1 MITHTEAIVFKSVD
15 YQESSKI
22 VTMFTREHGKIAL
35 MVRGV
40 KKVKSKF
47 SGLIEIGN
55 ILDVVYYHKSSRSV
69 QILSEASYAVKN
81 KNLRTDFEKMA
92 TMTSALELISQLLHE
107 NEVNEPLFDFTK
119 NMLTWLNEADVH
131 PPQIFPY
138 LQVRLAALTGIGLQL
153 DVASPNGKTN
163 YLNLESGLITTE
175 SISSHSYKL
184 TQNQYQYVQIA
195 AQAQSSTLFDIPF
208 KNGELKALIEHLD
221 RYLKYHVEGLRDRKS
236 DAIFEQ
242 ILQETI

>member
-1 MITHTEAIVFKSVD
+1 MITHTEAIIFRSVD

-40 KKVKSKF
+40 KKPKSKF

-55 ILDVVYYHKSSRSV
+55 ILDVVYYYKSSRGV
-69 QILSEASYAVKN
+69 QILSEASYSIKN
-81 KNLRTDFEKMA
+81 ENLRLNFEKMA
-92 TMTSALELISQLLHE
+92 TMTSAIELTGQLLHE

-119 NMLTWLNEADVH
+119 NMLIWLNDADIH
-131 PPQIFPY
+131 PPALFPY
-138 LQVRLAALTGIGLQL
+138 LQIRLAELTGIGLQL
-153 DVASPNGKTN
+153 DQSGSQDETN
-163 YLNLESGLITTE
+163 YLNLESGLVTNE
-175 SISSHSYKL
+175 SVSSRSYKL
-184 TQNQYQYVQIA
+184 THTQCKYIRIA
-195 AQAQSSTLFDIPF
+195 LQSQSSALFSIPF
-208 KNGELKALIEHLD
+208 ETGELKSLIDHLD

-242 ILQETI
+242 ILQE

>member
-1 MITHTEAIVFKSVD
+1 MITHTEAIIFKSVD
-15 YQESSKI
+15 YQESSKV

-40 KKVKSKF
+40 KKPKSKF

-55 ILDVVYYHKSSRSV
+55 ILDVVYYYKSSRSV

-107 NEVNEPLFDFTK
+107 NEVNKPLFNFTK
-119 NMLTWLNEADVH
+119 NMLIWLNEAEVH

-138 LQVRLAALTGIGLQL
+138 LQIRLAALTGIGLQL
-153 DVASPNGKTN
+153 NLDNSSAETN

-184 TQNQYQYVQIA
+184 TPNQFQYVQIA
-195 AQAQSSTLFDIPF
+195 TQAQSSTLFDIPF
-208 KNGELKALIEHLD
+208 ETGELKALIENLD

-242 ILQETI
+242 ILQETL

>member
-1 MITHTEAIVFKSVD
+1 MITHTEAIIFKSVD

-40 KKVKSKF
+40 KKPKSKF

-55 ILDVVYYHKSSRSV
+55 ILDVVYYYKASRSV

-81 KNLRTDFEKMA
+81 KKLRSNFEKMA

-107 NEVNEPLFDFTK
+107 NEVNKPLFDFTK
-119 NMLTWLNEADVH
+119 KMLVWLNEADIH
-131 PPQIFPY
+131 PPKVFPY
-138 LQVRLAALTGIGLQL
+138 LQIRLAELTGIGLQL
-153 DVASPNGKTN
+153 DVTNPDHQTN
-163 YLNLESGLITTE
+163 YLNLESGLVTTE

-184 TQNQYQYVQIA
+184 TQKQFHYLKIGL
-195 AQAQSSTLFDIPF
+195 QAQSSTLFDIPF
-208 KNGELKALIEHLD
+208 DNGELKSLIVNLD
-221 RYLKYHVEGLRDRKS
+221 RYLKYHVEGLKDRKS

-242 ILQETI
+242 ILQE

>member
-1 MITHTEAIVFKSVD
+1 MISNTEAIIFRTVD

-35 MVRGV
+35 MVRSA
-40 KKVKSKF
+40 KKPKSKF

-55 ILDVVYYHKSSRSV
+55 ILEVVYYYKSSRSV
-69 QILSEASYAVKN
+69 QILTEASYAEKN
-81 KNLRTDFEKMA
+81 KHLHTDFEKMA
-92 TMTSALELISQLLHE
+92 TMTSAIELTAQLLHD

-119 NMLTWLNEADVH
+119 KMLVWLNSADIH
-131 PPQIFPY
+131 PPKMFPY
-138 LQVRLAALTGIGLQL
+138 LQIRLAALTGIGLQL
-153 DVASPNGKTN
+153 DLNKSADKTN
-163 YLNLESGLITTE
+163 YLNLESGLITND

-184 TQNQYQYVQIA
+184 TQAQYQYLSIA
-195 AQAQSSTLFDIPF
+195 LKSQSSKLFTIPF
-208 KNGELKALIEHLD
+208 QTGELKALIDHLD

-242 ILQETI
+242 ILQESS

>member
-1 MITHTEAIVFKSVD
+1 MITHTEAIIFRSVD

-40 KKVKSKF
+40 KKPKSKF

-55 ILDVVYYHKSSRSV
+55 ILDVVYYYKSTRGV
-69 QILSEASYAVKN
+69 QILSEASYATKN
-81 KNLRTDFEKMA
+81 ENLRLDFEKMA
-92 TMTSALELISQLLHE
+92 TMTSAIELISQLLHD

-119 NMLTWLNEADVH
+119 NMLSWLNGADIH
-131 PPQIFPY
+131 PPSLFPY
-138 LQVRLAALTGIGLQL
+138 LQIRLAELTGIGLQL
-153 DVASPNGKTN
+153 DANGSQDETN
-163 YLNLESGLITTE
+163 YLNMESGLITNE
-175 SISSHSYKL
+175 SVSSRSYKL
-184 TQNQYQYVQIA
+184 TQTQCKYIRIA
-195 AQAQSSTLFDIPF
+195 LQSQSSALFSMPF
-208 KNGELKALIEHLD
+208 ETGELKSLIDHLD

-242 ILQETI
+242 ILQE

>member
-1 MITHTEAIVFKSVD
+1 MITHTEAIIFKSVD

-40 KKVKSKF
+40 KKPKSKF

-55 ILDVVYYHKSSRSV
+55 VLDVVYYYKASRSV
-69 QILSEASYAVKN
+69 QILSEASYAEKN
-81 KNLRTDFEKMA
+81 YKLRTDFEKMA
-92 TMTSALELISQLLHE
+92 TMTSAVELISQLLHD

-119 NMLTWLNEADVH
+119 TMLSWLNEADIH
-131 PPQIFPY
+131 PPKIFPY
-138 LQVRLAALTGIGLQL
+138 LQIRLAELTGIGLQVDL
-153 DVASPNGKTN
+153 SDEDAQTN
-163 YLNLESGLITTE
+163 YLNLESGLVSDK

-184 TQNQYQYVQIA
+184 TQKQSLYVKIA
-195 AQAQSSTLFDIPF
+195 LQAKSSTLFEVPF
-208 KNGELKALIEHLD
+208 ETGELKALIETLD
-221 RYLKYHVEGLRDRKS
+221 RYLKYHVEGLKDRKS

-242 ILQETI
+242 ILQESL

>member
-81 KNLRTDFEKMA
+81 KNLRIDFEKMA
-92 TMTSALELISQLLHE
+92 TMTSALELISQLLHD

-119 NMLTWLNEADVH
+119 NMLTWLDEADVH
-131 PPQIFPY
+131 PPKIFPY

-184 TQNQYQYVQIA
+184 TQNQYRYVQIA

-208 KNGELKALIEHLD
+208 KNGELKALIQHLD

>member
-1 MITHTEAIVFKSVD
+1 MITHTEAIVFKTVD

-40 KKVKSKF
+40 KKPKSKF

-55 ILDVVYYHKSSRSV
+55 ILDVVYYYKSSRSV
-69 QILSEASYAVKN
+69 QILSEASYSVKN
-81 KNLRTDFEKMA
+81 KNYRLDFEKMA
-92 TMTSALELISQLLHE
+92 TMTSAIELISQLLHE
-107 NEVNEPLFDFTK
+107 NEVNKPLFDFTK
-119 NMLTWLNEADVH
+119 NMLIWLNEAEIH
-131 PPQIFPY
+131 PPKIFPY
-138 LQVRLAALTGIGLQL
+138 LQIRLADLTGIGLQL
-153 DVASPNGKTN
+153 DQKNINRQTN
-163 YLNLESGLITTE
+163 YLNLESGLISDE

-184 TQNQYQYVQIA
+184 TPKQHQYVSTA
-195 AQAQSSTLFDIPF
+195 VQARSSALFGISF
-208 KNGELKALIEHLD
+208 ETGELKALINHLD

-242 ILQETI
+242 ILQE

>member
-1 MITHTEAIVFKSVD
+1 MITHTEAIIFRTVD

-35 MVRGV
+35 MVRGA
-40 KKVKSKF
+40 KKPKSKF
-47 SGLIEIGN
+47 SGLIEVGN

-81 KNLRTDFEKMA
+81 DQLRVNFEKMA
-92 TMTSALELISQLLHE
+92 TMTSAIELISQLLHDD
-107 NEVNEPLFDFTK
+107 EVNKPLFDFSK
-119 NMLTWLNEADVH
+119 KMLTWLNTADIH
-131 PPQIFPY
+131 PPVMFPY
-138 LQVRLAALTGIGLQL
+138 LQIRLAALTGIGLQL
-153 DVASPNGKTN
+153 DVNQTEEETN
-163 YLNLESGLITTE
+163 YFNLESGLITTE

-184 TQNQYQYVQIA
+184 TQTQYDYIRIA
-195 AQAQSSTLFDIPF
+195 LQARSSKLFEMPF
-208 KNGELKALIEHLD
+208 DTGELGSLIDHLD

-242 ILQETI
+242 ILQE